1 MAVAGAGR
9 ANEVRKVTYTE
20 GRAPRRDRDKETFH
34 KLPCEAE
41 RHHVREGFSVG
52 DACKW
57 DTRSQMVHSKPP
69 EKRPIHCAKETRP

>member
-9 ANEVRKVTYTE
+9 ANEVRKVRYTE
-20 GRAPRRDRDKETFH
+20 RRAQQRDRDKETLH

-57 DTRSQMVHSKPP
+57 GTRSQMVHLKPP
-69 EKRPIHCAKETRP
+69 EKHPIHSAKETPS